1 MGNVSLWQFY
11 REHTM
16 TIMIIIVDIP
26 TMEIMVSKQMYIFI
40 IEVNHVF
47 LDLTTCI
54 LENWRKKNENLKSTK

>member
-1 MGNVSLWQFY
+1 
-11 REHTM
+11 M
-16 TIMIIIVDIP
+16 TIMIIIVGIP

-54 LENWRKKNENLKSTK
+54 LEN